1 MTDRERFT
9 EHVMARVREAS
20 AEHRPGLQPARAWLA
35 WPRLGMAL
43 ASSLAGILLVIG
55 LQGRTTGPQSAQVAS
70 QQPSQDEAPIG
81 RLVLAESSP
90 SDDQWLEQT
99 LELLEEFDD
108 SSTDATAGNEEDW
121 LQELQMLDQEEISSS
136 S

>member
-1 MTDRERFT
+1 MPDRERFT

-20 AEHRPGLQPARAWLA
+20 AQRQPVRAWLA
-35 WPRLGMAL
+35 WPRVGMAL
-43 ASSLAGILLVIG
+43 ASSLAGVLLVIG
-55 LQGRTTGPQSAQVAS
+55 LQSRTTGPQLAQQVS
-70 QQPSQDEAPIG
+70 QQAFQEQASIG

-108 SSTDATAGNEEDW
+108 SSTDATAGSEEDW